1 MKSIA
6 LILTAAMVTFS
17 GCAGFHFS
25 AWIGYRKI
33 PPEVSSS
40 ILHSIKTLPAPMR
53 MALTPAQIEFILSFL
68 NSESFEKLIEAGL
81 PANNRVDLGGGI
93 NIFVDKQK
101 Y

>member
-1 MKSIA
+1 
-6 LILTAAMVTFS
+6 
-17 GCAGFHFS
+17 
-25 AWIGYRKI
+25 
-33 PPEVSSS
+33 
-40 ILHSIKTLPAPMR
+40 MR